1 MKIQLAGCVITDDY
15 NRILLLH
22 RNTGERT
29 QWELPGGKVEEE
41 ELPEQTA
48 IREIYE
54 ELGVEVNLIR
64 SIGKGEFEDDE
75 NEYEYFWFLAE
86 VADGSPSIMEA
97 DTFDD
102 LDYFEIE
109 DLMSLALSANM
120 VNLLDQLLQG
130 SVVLD
135 S

>member
-120 VNLLDQLLQG
+120 VN
-130 SVVLD
+130 
-135 S
+135 